1 MAVRPITPL
10 LVAFALILGSCTTTQ
25 PLVQHDDDVYFMPST
40 AKAASNAQ
48 EPEPSAS
55 KPEAEEPANDDYYD
69 PDAAA
74 ASGAQRGYYDMAYND
89 PHYYNYGRFGFGSG
103 MGWQSGWNGP
113 GWGMGM
119 GWGNGGMGMNN
130 GWNDPW
136 NQPWG
141 MNNPWGGFGGWN
153 YGGNMNWYNG
163 GYGGWGYPGYGGWGT
178 GGYNG
183 WGYGGYT
190 GWGWGNWDYGY
201 GSYWGPYGPCRTCYV
216 PVVIGGSSNTYVG
229 HRPPS
234 NRSSNTGSSGSFPRM
249 ARDPIGLAPNKPLS
263 EPSRSIGE
271 QSRPGLRPAQP
282 LTEPIRVREPR
293 PVERPMERKP
303 SVGPNRER
311 QPGIE
316 RPNERTFERSSPSPA
331 PSRDGG
337 GGSSPTRH
345 RSR

>member
-10 LVAFALILGSCTTTQ
+10 LVAFVLILGSCTTTQ
-25 PLVQHDDDVYFMPST
+25 PLGQHDDDVYFMPST
-40 AKAASNAQ
+40 AKAAPAVQTPEPTTS
-48 EPEPSAS
+48 EPET
-55 KPEAEEPANDDYYD
+55 EAPANDDYYD

-74 ASGAQRGYYDMAYND
+74 ASGTQRGYYDMAYND

-103 MGWQSGWNGP
+103 MGWQNGWNGP

-119 GWGNGGMGMNN
+119 GWGYGEWNN

-136 NQPWG
+136 
-141 MNNPWGGFGGWN
+141 
-153 YGGNMNWYNG
+153 G
-163 GYGGWGYPGYGGWGT
+163 GYGGWHYGGNNGWYHGGYNGWGNPGYGGWGT

-190 GWGWGNWDYGY
+190 GWGNWDYGY

-216 PVVIGGSSNTYVG
+216 PVIIGGNSNSYVG

-234 NRSSNTGSSGSFPRM
+234 NRSSNSGSGGSYPRM
-249 ARDPIGLAPNKPLS
+249 ARDPIGLAPIKPRP
-263 EPSRSIGE
+263 EPTPSHSE
-271 QSRPGLRPAQP
+271 QSRPVRRPVQP
-282 LTEPIRVREPR
+282 LTEPVRVREPR
-293 PVERPMERKP
+293 PLERPVERRP
-303 SVGPNRER
+303 SVAPNRER
-311 QPGIE
+311 QPGID
-316 RPNERTFERSSPSPA
+316 RPNERPFERSSPSPA